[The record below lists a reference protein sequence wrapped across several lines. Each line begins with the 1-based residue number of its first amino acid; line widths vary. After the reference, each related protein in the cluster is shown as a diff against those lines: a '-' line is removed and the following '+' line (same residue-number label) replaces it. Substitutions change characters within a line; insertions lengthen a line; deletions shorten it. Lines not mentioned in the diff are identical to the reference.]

1 MERIYNDLKVK
12 YSETNFPSETKN
24 LHQLKKKK
32 EIDKLNKVRQT
43 SEEVIRS
50 LRNLTSIKV
59 MTVPEKENK
68 LNYLQKSLQKEK
80 AITQIMINVEQK

>member
-1 MERIYNDLKVK
+1 M
-12 YSETNFPSETKN
+12 
-24 LHQLKKKK
+24 
-32 EIDKLNKVRQT
+32 NKVRQT